1 MKKTAIAAAVA
12 ASMLS
17 AAVQAVP
24 ITSLN
29 VTAGGFGMEEP
40 PNPLNDW
47 SGTLPMNTPG
57 VLIPAAFNFN
67 GFLGDTDIVAN
78 GAGLSGDVDGT
89 NLTLDLSNFAIIWN
103 GGNVP
108 QNPNPASAT
117 NPTITYD
124 GTTFTAEWSS
134 LIAGSPGGAFDGK
147 TGNWV
152 MQGTVSTSAVPIP
165 AAVWLF
171 GSGVMG
177 LAGVARRRRRK
188 AAA

>member
-1 MKKTAIAAAVA
+1 MKKTAIAVAVA
-12 ASMLS
+12 ATMLS
-17 AAVQAVP
+17 AAVQADPV
-24 ITSLN
+24 TSLN

-40 PNPLNDW
+40 PNPLNNW
-47 SGTLPMNTPG
+47 SGTLAMGTSG
-57 VLIPAAFNFN
+57 ILIPAAFNFN
-67 GFLGDTDIVAN
+67 GFLGPTDIVAN
-78 GAGLSGDVDGT
+78 GTGLSGDLTGS

-103 GGNVP
+103 GGNVG
-108 QNPNPASAT
+108 QGPNPVNAT
-117 NPTITYD
+117 NPTVTYD

-134 LIAGSPGGAFDGK
+134 LITGSPGGAFDGK

-152 MQGTVSTSAVPIP
+152 MQGTVNTAVPIP

-177 LAGVARRRRRK
+177 LAGVARRRRK